1 VARTHKYLWI
11 GEAPSPFVYLP
22 FRQSDLQA
30 MTLMLLADGDP
41 APLAEALRETATRV
55 APDVAMFDVRTMED
69 LYLSRGVGIPRML
82 VQTVATMGLLG
93 LGLAVVGLY
102 GLMAYTVSCRT
113 REIGIRMAIGAG
125 RPAVLGM
132 ILRQGVGLALIGI
145 GLGAVGS
152 AAVSRGLASMISG
165 VRAGDP
171 VPVVL
176 MAIALVA
183 AAALAT
189 IAPASRAARID
200 PLQALRQE

>member
-1 VARTHKYLWI
+1 
-11 GEAPSPFVYLP
+11 
-22 FRQSDLQA
+22 
-30 MTLMLLADGDP
+30 
-41 APLAEALRETATRV
+41 
-55 APDVAMFDVRTMED
+55 
-69 LYLSRGVGIPRML
+69 
-82 VQTVATMGLLG
+82 
-93 LGLAVVGLY
+93 
-102 GLMAYTVSCRT
+102 
-113 REIGIRMAIGAG
+113 
-125 RPAVLGM
+125 M